1 LANPSF
7 PPLKRAPD
15 LAAGRIKL
23 THLSAEFVSD
33 RYVDWMNDYEI
44 VKYTESRFAEHTSQ
58 SIEQFVNITENDIN
72 TVAWA
77 ITVDSQHIGNI
88 KFGPVDWHHSYAD
101 IGLIVGSKEHWGLG
115 YGTESIKLVGNWA
128 FTTLQLHKLTAGFYD
143 GNAGSMRAFEKAGFS
158 NEVRQSSHYHF
169 EGEYIDRLTMARF
182 NPSINQSPTN
192 S

>member
-1 LANPSF
+1 LANLSF
-7 PPLKRAPD
+7 PSLKKAPD
-15 LAAGRIKL
+15 LGAGRIKL

-44 VKYTESRFAEHTSQ
+44 VKYTESRFAEHTIQ

-88 KFGPVDWHHSYAD
+88 KLGPVDWHHSYAD

-115 YGTESIKLVGNWA
+115 YGTESIKLVGDWA
-128 FTTLQLHKLTAGFYD
+128 FATLQLHKLTAGFYD
-143 GNAGSMRAFEKAGFS
+143 GNAGSMHAFEKAGFS
-158 NEVRQSSHYHF
+158 NEARQSSHYHF
-169 EGEYIDRLTMARF
+169 EGEYIDRLIMARF
-182 NPSINQSPTN
+182 NPAINQSPTN